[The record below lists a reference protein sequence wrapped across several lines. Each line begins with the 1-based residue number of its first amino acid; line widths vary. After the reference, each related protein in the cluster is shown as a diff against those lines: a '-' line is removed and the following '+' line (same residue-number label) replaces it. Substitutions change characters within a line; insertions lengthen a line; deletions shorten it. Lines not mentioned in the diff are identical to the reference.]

1 MHTQTQTRIRRLH
14 TRVSHAILGRLSL
27 HCTVLL
33 RQVVNVKLMLI
44 QSLAKTWHFTEDH
57 FSTAVI
63 GNLAQL
69 RGVVL
74 LFKASSRANNSLKTI
89 VKTMRNFVFYWKWS
103 KYIGIDSAA
112 KSCRGLSSFCT
123 SVGVKSSIV
132 LHSSMKLNSIDQ
144 EGAVKS
150 RRQHSLI

>member
-1 MHTQTQTRIRRLH
+1 MQTQTRIRRLRTH
-14 TRVSHAILGRLSL
+14 VACKFWDAYLCTAL
-27 HCTVLL
+27 HCTFKASGEC
-33 RQVVNVKLMLI
+33 QVDTHTVISKNM
-44 QSLAKTWHFTEDH
+44 TYFTEDH

-69 RGVVL
+69 WGLVL

-103 KYIGIDSAA
+103 KYIGNDSAA

-123 SVGVKSSIV
+123 SGGVKSSIV
-132 LHSSMKLNSIDQ
+132 LHSSMKLNLIDQ
-144 EGAVKS
+144 EGSVKS